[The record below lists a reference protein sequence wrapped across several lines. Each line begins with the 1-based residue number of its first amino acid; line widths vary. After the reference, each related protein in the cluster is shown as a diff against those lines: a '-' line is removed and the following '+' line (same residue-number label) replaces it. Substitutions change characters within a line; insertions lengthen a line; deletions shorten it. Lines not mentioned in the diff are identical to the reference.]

1 MSSSKQPDSRNKNLK
16 EELYDIYYLILSELN
31 INVEEDTEEYQEKVK
46 NASSLQITNYIKE
59 SLGILIKEFNRR
71 MDCDNH
77 VEKAIT
83 PIDQYERTLQKY
95 EKDIRLL
102 MQRVFEYKFQME
114 VVQSTL
120 DEYAKIEEEYEEMKV
135 KLKYE
140 DGKFLD
146 NDRKENEIL
155 ILRAENTNLKGLIS
169 KLEEKNSMYK
179 EKVKESQSKTKK
191 LLVQNEKLLK
201 QLEKAQKDLNMF
213 SSINININNDL
224 SPSSPH
230 SMSMTKK
237 ASQEDQVKIFTL
249 NKIKAQAIKKRNNL
263 LKHRNNSLNML
274 LDTQKIEVFSRFFTN
289 KQPHTTKKNLV
300 ENHLMSNYNASS
312 NKCLKIKKIP
322 FNNNSVSQRNFSSRN
337 SNEKKIVNN
346 SIGNNT
352 LNLKSPNTSVKQKI
366 VLISKRNSKSGISKN
381 QKYSV
386 SFG

>member
-46 NASSLQITNYIKE
+46 NATPLQITNYIKE
-59 SLGILIKEFNRR
+59 TLGILIKEFNRR

-77 VEKAIT
+77 VDKPIT
-83 PIDQYERTLQKY
+83 SIDQYERTLQKY

-169 KLEEKNSMYK
+169 KLEEKNTMYK
-179 EKVKESQSKTKK
+179 DRLQESQNKTKK
-191 LLVQNEKLLK
+191 LSIQNEKLLK
-201 QLEKAQKDLNMF
+201 QLDKAQKDLNMF

-274 LDTQKIEVFSRFFTN
+274 LDTQKVEVFSRFFTN
-289 KQPHTTKKNLV
+289 KQPHTTKKNQ
-300 ENHLMSNYNASS
+300 NHLMSNYNASS

-337 SNEKKIVNN
+337 SNTKKIVNN

-352 LNLKSPNTSVKQKI
+352 STFKSPNSSVKQKI
-366 VLISKRNSKSGISKN
+366 VLISKRNSQSGICKN

>member
-16 EELYDIYYLILSELN
+16 EELYDIYYLLLSELN

-46 NASSLQITNYIKE
+46 NATPLQITNYIKE
-59 SLGILIKEFNRR
+59 TLGILIKEFNRR

-77 VEKAIT
+77 VDKPIT
-83 PIDQYERTLQKY
+83 SIDQYERTLQKY

-169 KLEEKNSMYK
+169 KLEEKNTMYK
-179 EKVKESQSKTKK
+179 DRLQESQNKAKK
-191 LLVQNEKLLK
+191 LSIQNEKLLK
-201 QLEKAQKDLNMF
+201 QLDKAQKDLNMF

-274 LDTQKIEVFSRFFTN
+274 LDTQKVEVFSRFFTN
-289 KQPHTTKKNLV
+289 KQPHTTKKNQ
-300 ENHLMSNYNASS
+300 NHLMSNYNASS

-337 SNEKKIVNN
+337 SNTKKIVNN

-352 LNLKSPNTSVKQKI
+352 STFKSPYSSVKQKI
-366 VLISKRNSKSGISKN
+366 VLISKRNSQSGICKN

>member
-1 MSSSKQPDSRNKNLK
+1 M
-16 EELYDIYYLILSELN
+16 
-31 INVEEDTEEYQEKVK
+31 
-46 NASSLQITNYIKE
+46 
-59 SLGILIKEFNRR
+59 
-71 MDCDNH
+71 
-77 VEKAIT
+77 
-83 PIDQYERTLQKY
+83 
-95 EKDIRLL
+95 
-102 MQRVFEYKFQME
+102 
-114 VVQSTL
+114 
-120 DEYAKIEEEYEEMKV
+120 
-135 KLKYE
+135 
-140 DGKFLD
+140 
-146 NDRKENEIL
+146 
-155 ILRAENTNLKGLIS
+155 
-169 KLEEKNSMYK
+169 
-179 EKVKESQSKTKK
+179 
-191 LLVQNEKLLK
+191 QNEKLLK

-224 SPSSPH
+224 SPSTPH
-230 SMSMTKK
+230 SISMTKK

-300 ENHLMSNYNASS
+300 ENHLMSNYNGSS

-352 LNLKSPNTSVKQKI
+352 SNLKSPNTSVKQKI